1 MAKYPSNQLG
11 SLTVGNVVS
20 AAITLYKS
28 NFKRYLQV
36 SLRSIKWIGMTI
48 LSTIGAGILGGAI
61 VYNAPNSWILVLPI
75 VLGWLAIILYYS
87 AKYATD
93 RAIISRLAYQELID
107 SPETTDVA
115 TEKLSPRTWGFL
127 RLSLWLTLYMSMVI
141 LVSYLLFAIAIGIGI
156 SIFTAFN
163 FISNPLAYVSLS
175 LIVIGLIIY
184 LILINFR
191 YYCYWFVSE
200 LPLAIE
206 SKITARFSIVRS
218 KELSHPFVRELQLII
233 FIAFLITLPISSVG
247 NSLAMGGQIM
257 EIMANNRFM
266 PVNESSQFLS
276 SGLILIGVL
285 VGTITEFFIMP
296 FWQTIKAVIYY
307 DLVNQQEGRDILL

>member
-1 MAKYPSNQLG
+1 MSKHRSNQLG

-48 LSTIGAGILGGAI
+48 LATIGAGILGGAI
-61 VYNAPNSWILVLPI
+61 VYNAPNLWILAIPI
-75 VLGWLAIILYYS
+75 VLGWIAIVLYYS

-107 SPETTDVA
+107 SPETADVA
-115 TEKLSPRTWGFL
+115 TETLIPRTWGFL
-127 RLSLWLTLYMSMVI
+127 RLSLWLALYMSIVI
-141 LVSYLLFAIAIGIGI
+141 LVSYLLFAVAIGIC
-156 SIFTAFN
+156 IFTAFN
-163 FISNPLAYVSLS
+163 LISNPLAYVFLS
-175 LIVIGLIIY
+175 LIVIGFFIY
-184 LILINFR
+184 FILINLR

-206 SKITARFSIVRS
+206 SNITAKLSIKRS
-218 KELSHPFVRELQLII
+218 KELSYALVRELQLII
-233 FIAFLITLPISSVG
+233 FIAFLITLPISLVG
-247 NSLAMGGQIM
+247 NGLTIGGQIM
-257 EIMANNRFM
+257 DMMSNNPFM
-266 PVNESSQFLS
+266 PVNESTKALS

-285 VGTITEFFIMP
+285 LGTITEFFVMP
-296 FWQTIKAVIYY
+296 FWQAIKAVIYY